1 MTRMCSSRA
10 RQQRGGSRVQR
21 ASREPVR
28 VTPQSRPRRRAPVVS
43 RALGWAPL
51 TLFNL
56 HVTLWDG
63 GRYSVYSQLRHREPE
78 RLVQDQ
84 ISAKATIQGQSSPTA
99 KPLLISPPA
108 LDCVF
113 SHRALLPCIDILLF
127 GMGEQDST
135 TVFWFNSKANPSWN
149 FVGGSSGKHC
159 TS

>member
-1 MTRMCSSRA
+1 MTRICSSRA

-99 KPLLISPPA
+99 KPLLISPP
-108 LDCVF
+108 LLPWIVF
-113 SHRALLPCIDILLF
+113 SVTEHCFLALIFCCLAWVSRIAQQYFGLILKQIL
-127 GMGEQDST
+127 
-135 TVFWFNSKANPSWN
+135 
-149 FVGGSSGKHC
+149 VGIL
-159 TS
+159 